1 MEKIRYAVIGTGN
14 RGRHLIKAA
23 LQSGQVEIAAIADP
37 HPQSLRLG
45 AEAAGG
51 ARTFS
56 DYRQMLEWG
65 KFDAVVIASPNDL
78 HEQMLEDALQ
88 SDVHILCEKP
98 LANSL
103 AAIDRVLEKL
113 RGYRKVFQIG
123 MELRHHPMYRQL
135 KEAVRSGR
143 IGPVRMMW
151 CREFRVPFRDG
162 VDNWRH
168 SRERTGGS
176 LLEKNCHHFDLFN
189 WFADSRPV
197 RVSAVGGSRGQG
209 GEDNGMADHA
219 WVNVEY
225 ENGIK
230 ASLGLALFLPHSSL
244 ELGLAGDDGTAVCTS
259 PDEKLAI
266 KSKGGDSLHDYG
278 HLDDSPFDHGGEVE
292 QHLAFVERIRTGRP
306 PEVKP
311 EEIRD
316 AHLICLAAEKSMRT
330 GQLVDLTEGDPA
342 E

>member
-45 AEAAGG
+45 AEMADG
-51 ARTFS
+51 AKTFA

-65 KFDAVVIASPNDL
+65 KFDAVVIATPNDL
-78 HEQMLEDALQ
+78 HERMLEDAMRC
-88 SDVHILCEKP
+88 DVHILCEKP

-103 AAIDRVLEKL
+103 AAIDRLLDKL
-113 RGYRKVFQIG
+113 SHFRKVFQIG
-123 MELRHHPMYRQL
+123 MELRYHPMFRQL
-135 KEAVRSGR
+135 KETIRSGQ

-151 CREFRVPFRDG
+151 CKEFRAPFRNG
-162 VDNWRH
+162 VDNWRL

-189 WFADSRPV
+189 WFTDSRPTK
-197 RVSAVGGSRGQG
+197 VSAFGGSFGK
-209 GEDNGMADHA
+209 DDGMADHA

-225 ENGIK
+225 ENRTK
-230 ASLGLALFLPHSSL
+230 ASLGLALFQPYSHL
-244 ELGLAGDDGTAVCTS
+244 EIGVIGDEGSAVCTS
-259 PDEKLAI
+259 PDEKLTI
-266 KSKGGDSLHDYG
+266 KSRKGDGRYDYG

-292 QHLAFVERIRTGRP
+292 QHFAFVERIRTGRP
-306 PEVKP
+306 SEVTL
-311 EEIRD
+311 ESIRE
-316 AHLICLAAEKSMRT
+316 AHLICVAAEKSMRT
-330 GQLVDLTEGDPA
+330 GKTIDLAEGVFA